1 MFKPKHAIAWAAVA
15 LTGMAHAY
23 VPQGGTWIVSDE
35 VNGRP
40 GRGFA
45 IDVQND
51 VLVMQ
56 VYAYESSGQPTFYM
70 ATGRLDD
77 NSELTTRLGRYEG
90 GRFLGSGDRSGV
102 ERGSPGNVRIRFV
115 SGTLGYITL
124 PGEGEK
130 EIKRYQF
137 GYDNSPASLLGLWS
151 LVYGD
156 SNGNIETETMQ
167 LTRITGGSS
176 FGSGMT
182 VSYDGLFAC
191 EQIIRGVDAG
201 KTQCVKMRSGT
212 SSETVRGF
220 WFNFSVN
227 QAEGDWSNTRGSGTG
242 ALYANRLMQN
252 SGRITGLLRKVT
264 SDTGSE
270 QNSNDDA
277 LRAALEAQAS
287 ARQSR

>member
-124 PGEGEK
+124 PARARRK
-130 EIKRYQF
+130 
-137 GYDNSPASLLGLWS
+137 SSATSLAMTTRPLRCWVCGAWS
-151 LVYGD
+151 MA
-156 SNGNIETETMQ
+156 TAT
-167 LTRITGGSS
+167 
-176 FGSGMT
+176 
-182 VSYDGLFAC
+182 A
-191 EQIIRGVDAG
+191 
-201 KTQCVKMRSGT
+201 T
-212 SSETVRGF
+212 SKPRPCS
-220 WFNFSVN
+220 
-227 QAEGDWSNTRGSGTG
+227 
-242 ALYANRLMQN
+242 
-252 SGRITGLLRKVT
+252 
-264 SDTGSE
+264 
-270 QNSNDDA
+270 
-277 LRAALEAQAS
+277 
-287 ARQSR
+287 